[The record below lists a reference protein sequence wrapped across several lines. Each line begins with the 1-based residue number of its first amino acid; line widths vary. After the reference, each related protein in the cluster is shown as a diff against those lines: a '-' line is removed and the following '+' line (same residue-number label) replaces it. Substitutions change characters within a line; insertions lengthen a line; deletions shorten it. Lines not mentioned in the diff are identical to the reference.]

1 MKKELTVILITIVII
16 AGCTPKQESPEAM
29 LHFTGSPNEK
39 NIRPVELVSAD
50 NSYHLFYRYENPHD
64 SSFIGHSTST
74 NLYHWKYPRQTLPFS
89 PEKNAVT
96 FFSSDTFSSTGS
108 EQIIAA
114 AINHNDLQNITFYSH
129 SANTKKWR
137 QHSFSGEL
145 STIPATAKDIKI
157 FYHPLEGWHLALL
170 TGTEIWFYQTKDQK
184 TWQHTGTTKQEDIG
198 QENTFSDID
207 IVAMTLENEPLQM
220 WVLLL
225 TASKGSPNQ
234 SAGTKY
240 IAGDFSEGVF
250 LPSCN
255 DFGWIDYGSDQQC
268 AVAVTSRQ
276 KGGELSLSLGAL
288 ARHNVKSES
297 LSLPRKI
304 SLYEE
309 YNRIFLRSGMW
320 HKTAMDYEKQQQFAE
335 NKYSG
340 FNPLSNSFSLPMEIS
355 IAFDTHN
362 RKYLDYATAFGI
374 SFKNDKKVYRAG
386 YHTDKRY
393 FFIKEGT
400 TDEEGNFRVT
410 RANYAPIIFTGSE
423 LEMQLYIHPN
433 GTELFAL
440 NGKVSLSHQSK
451 MHSSI
456 TNAGVFTEEGSI
468 TINKAEFNKIKGI
481 QQATANQTQKKEY
494 YEKN

>member
-1 MKKELTVILITIVII
+1 MKKKLTVILITIVTI
-16 AGCTPKQESPEAM
+16 AGCTPKQESSEAM
-29 LHFTGSPNEK
+29 LHFTESPNEK
-39 NIRPVELVSAD
+39 NIRPLELVSAD
-50 NSYHLFYRYENPHD
+50 NSYHLFYRYETPQD
-64 SSFIGHSTST
+64 SFFIGHSTST
-74 NLYHWKYPRQTLPFS
+74 NLYHWKSPRQTLPFS
-89 PEKNAVT
+89 PKENAIT
-96 FFSSDTFSSTGS
+96 FFLLTHSLQQVANKSLPLQSTTTTFKTLPFTPIRLTLKNG
-108 EQIIAA
+108 
-114 AINHNDLQNITFYSH
+114 
-129 SANTKKWR
+129 ANTV
-137 QHSFSGEL
+137 FPGEL

-170 TGTEIWFYQTKDQK
+170 TGTEIWLYQTKDLK

-225 TASKGSPNQ
+225 TTSKGSPNQ

-240 IAGDFSEGVF
+240 IAGDFFEGVF

-255 DFGWIDYGSDQQC
+255 DFGWIDYGSDQQF

-276 KGGELSLSLGAL
+276 KGGELSLSLGAI
-288 ARHNVKSES
+288 AHHNVKSES

-320 HKTAMDYEKQQQFAE
+320 HKTALDYEKQQQFAE

-355 IAFDTHN
+355 ITFDTHN

-374 SFKNDKKVYRAG
+374 SFKNGKKVYRAG

-400 TDEEGNFRVT
+400 TDEEGNFRVE
-410 RANYAPIIFTGSE
+410 RCRSCSVIFTGSE

-440 NGKVSLSHQSK
+440 NGKVSLSHQGK

-481 QQATANQTQKKEY
+481 QQATANQTQKKEVL
-494 YEKN
+494 